1 MGSKS
6 PVRGRSSGDA
16 APEDDLF
23 QRSAL
28 PHAPGA
34 GRLLRRIAEALQVPA
49 ASLYGPQGAER
60 GAAVAGG
67 RADEADALL
76 HAYRRID
83 DPELRRRV
91 LTLVQDLAAAR

>member
-23 QRSAL
+23 QRSAP

-34 GRLLRRIAEALQVPA
+34 GRLLQRIAEALQVPA

>member
-1 MGSKS
+1 
-6 PVRGRSSGDA
+6 
-16 APEDDLF
+16 
-23 QRSAL
+23 
-28 PHAPGA
+28 
-34 GRLLRRIAEALQVPA
+34 LLRRIAEALQVPA

>member
-23 QRSAL
+23 QRPAL

-34 GRLLRRIAEALQVPA
+34 GRLLQRIAEALQVPA

>member
-23 QRSAL
+23 QRSA
-28 PHAPGA
+28 PTHAPGA

>member
-6 PVRGRSSGDA
+6 PVRGISSGAA
-16 APEDDLF
+16 APEEDLF
-23 QRSAL
+23 ERSAL

-34 GRLLRRIAEALQVPA
+34 GRLLQRIADALQVPA

-60 GAAVAGG
+60 GAGIAGG
-67 RADEADALL
+67 RGDEADALL

-83 DPELRRRV
+83 DPETRRRV

>member
-6 PVRGRSSGDA
+6 PVRSGSSGAA

-23 QRSAL
+23 ERSAP

-34 GRLLRRIAEALQVPA
+34 GRLLQRIADALQVPA
-49 ASLYGPQGAER
+49 TSLYGPPGAER
-60 GAAVAGG
+60 GAGVAGG

-83 DPELRRRV
+83 DPEIRRRI